1 MFPTETFISRCNQ
14 ESKTIKIITIMIY
27 CCYFTVMAF
36 GTLILLQE
44 PGIKQ
49 KPKCLLYFF
58 MKLCFKR
65 LVKRMAHS
73 YMILNVTSL
82 GVVND
87 TLSYGENN

>member
-44 PGIKQ
+44 PGIK
-49 KPKCLLYFF
+49 
-58 MKLCFKR
+58 
-65 LVKRMAHS
+65 
-73 YMILNVTSL
+73 
-82 GVVND
+82 
-87 TLSYGENN
+87 